1 MPANVILFKDYPSLP
16 SKPSRLY
23 CDANF
28 LITLLFYHDNAANQA
43 KITAKEKDCF
53 QFYTLIQQNDS
64 ELVTSVYG
72 FSELIH
78 FYFFWYGSDGMY
90 RVVNNFIV
98 QNNVT
103 LPNSVKSIHDK
114 YKYFIKNHPT
124 EFLNAFNKIS
134 HRIAKAEEFLKQLG
148 VKVLYPLPSPHLTNI
163 SKSIVEYAA
172 IVLDAFP
179 KLESNDAMHLAIA
192 DYLNVPYLISLDKA
206 YKDIDGF
213 TILTWN

>member
-1 MPANVILFKDYPSLP
+1 MPANVILFKDYPSLLT
-16 SKPSRLY
+16 KPLRLY

-28 LITLLFYHDNAANQA
+28 LITLLFYHDNAANQT
-43 KITAKEKDCF
+43 KITAKENDCF
-53 QFYTLIQQNDS
+53 QFFNLIKQNNS

-72 FSELIH
+72 FSELMH

-90 RVVNNFIV
+90 QVVNNFIV
-98 QNNVT
+98 QKKIT
-103 LPNSVKSIHDK
+103 LPSSVNSIHNK
-114 YKYFIKNHPT
+114 YKYFINNYPT

-134 HRIAKAEEFLKQLG
+134 HRIAKAEEFLKQAG

-163 SKSIVEYAA
+163 SMSIVEYAA
-172 IVLDAFP
+172 ILLDAFP

-192 DYLNVPYLISLDKA
+192 DYLNVPCLISLDEA

-213 TILTWN
+213 TILTYS